1 VANQAATVAG
11 QSNQPM
17 PGQYF
22 DIPGIPGG
30 STQWTDQDDTIVG
43 NSTTLSASSQ
53 TAVSGL
59 IPLRQTDVIADW
71 LFLFNFVT
79 AWTAGTG
86 QTITASNY
94 APFNLIGPVK
104 LVIQNQYA
112 SVDVESGI
120 DLYIFDLIRPM
131 TKSQIWETIGNYT
144 NPAGDP
150 LGGTATG
157 YQTTAIAQANQLN
170 TAQFTTASTALNLA
184 LRLPAAQWFDQYFD
198 LQITGEPTTQPHPA
212 LVSPQYMA
220 SPNRIITPS
229 ILFNP
234 GYGSTSDLGPVTTTA
249 LTPTSDSAST
259 FTGTAL
265 LTIRRHA
272 VYASQAAVL
281 PPVYAWQYRRKSN
294 RFSLSGVSR
303 ADLQLPL
310 DTGQLMMVY
319 VRLFDPSAASSVGA
333 PININSITRANL
345 QYGSGLF
352 WFDSGATNPTGRVAI
367 ATTQMRFLEQHGFL
381 LPPGC
386 FAWDLAMDE
395 RGMVSNKRCLNT
407 LTTGGIIVHL
417 EFSGALSS
425 TAYAVMGT
433 ESLVYVT

>member
-1 VANQAATVAG
+1 MASQAATVAG
-11 QSNQPM
+11 QSNQPQ

-30 STQWTDQDDTIVG
+30 ATQWTDQDETIVG
-43 NSTTLSASSQ
+43 NTATLSASSQ
-53 TAVSGL
+53 VPATGL
-59 IPLRQTDVIADW
+59 IPLRQTDVVADW
-71 LFLFNFVT
+71 LFEFNLVT

-86 QTITASNY
+86 QTITASTY
-94 APFNLIGPVK
+94 APYNLIGPVK

-131 TKSQIWETIGNYT
+131 SKQQNWVTIGNYS

-150 LGGTATG
+150 VAGTATG
-157 YQTTAIAQANQLN
+157 YPTTALAQANQVN
-170 TAQFTTASTALNLA
+170 SAAFATTTTAYNMM
-184 LRLPAAQWFDQYFD
+184 LRLPASQWFDQYFD

-229 ILFNP
+229 ILYNP

-259 FTGTAL
+259 FTGTVN

-281 PPVYAWQYRRKSN
+281 PPVYAWQYRRKTQ

-303 ADLQLPL
+303 IDMQVPL
-310 DTGQLMMVY
+310 DTGQLLAIY
-319 VRLFDPSAASSVGA
+319 ARLFDPSASSSVGA
-333 PININSITRANL
+333 PININSITRVNL

-352 WFDSGATNPTGRVAI
+352 WFDSGSTQPTGRTAI

-381 LPPGC
+381 LPQGTFC
-386 FAWDLAMDE
+386 YDLAMDE
-395 RGMVSNKRCLNT
+395 RGMISNKRALNT
-407 LTTGGIIVHL
+407 LTTGGIILHL

-425 TAYAVMGT
+425 TAYAVLGT